1 MFFIKA
7 IATKLVDDSEYPE
20 FVLCEFV
27 DCDEKK
33 HEFIEKWPVISDK
46 VFKKSFPLNCVIGCI
61 VLKENINS
69 YLVSTLKPW
78 GIESEEGLYEFE
90 ISKDLLFKK

>member
-27 DCDEKK
+27 DCDEKNM
-33 HEFIEKWPVISDK
+33 SLLRSGQ
-46 VFKKSFPLNCVIGCI
+46 SFRIRY
-61 VLKENINS
+61 LKIH
-69 YLVSTLKPW
+69 
-78 GIESEEGLYEFE
+78 FH
-90 ISKDLLFKK
+90 